1 LRLSLIFWASR
12 KPKIGFYKEA
22 LSFEVYSQYSQL
34 VRVIPVRYRI
44 WLLAILASVSV
55 GASPIRAQALL
66 PHTTRINFGNL
77 EEQAL
82 NLARE
87 AAQLAQFEQYELALP
102 RARLAVQ
109 LAPKAFQTQGILG
122 SIYLRKERY
131 AEAIASLTLAHQLKK
146 DEPTILF
153 SLGAAYL
160 RNKNYPEAIS
170 NLKQGLTI
178 DPKAAT
184 AMFDLGNAY
193 FLTKRYDE
201 AVTIYND
208 VLVLDTK
215 FWAATNNIGL
225 VEYERGNVDQAIAK
239 WQSSL
244 KQAEKI
250 EFLAAEPTLALA
262 TAFYRKGD
270 RDKAIQLGVEAMKID
285 PRYGKIPYLV
295 ENLWGDRLIADVK
308 IVLSHPKVKQILDES
323 DLATRQVPR
332 TRRN

>member
-1 LRLSLIFWASR
+1 MRH
-12 KPKIGFYKEA
+12 
-22 LSFEVYSQYSQL
+22 
-34 VRVIPVRYRI
+34 RI
-44 WLLAILASVSV
+44 WLLSIFASILASVSI
-55 GASPIRAQALL
+55 GASPLRAQALL

-87 AAQLAQFEQYELALP
+87 AAQLAQFEQYDLALP
-102 RARLAVQ
+102 RARLAAQ

-122 SIYLRKERY
+122 SIYLRKEKY
-131 AEAIASLTLAHQLKK
+131 PEAIASLQLALNLKK

-170 NLKQGLTI
+170 SLKKGLTLA
-178 DPKAAT
+178 PKSPT

-193 FLTKRYDE
+193 FLTKRYDD
-201 AVTIYND
+201 AVTVYND
-208 VLVLDTK
+208 VLTLDNK

-239 WQSSL
+239 WQNSL

-270 RDKAIQLGVEAMKID
+270 REKGIQLAVQAMKID
-285 PRYGKIPYLV
+285 PRYGKIPYLI
-295 ENLWGDRLIADVK
+295 ENLWGDRLVADVQ
-308 IVLSHPKVKQILDES
+308 VLLTQPQVKQIIDES

-332 TRRN
+332 IRRN

>member
-1 LRLSLIFWASR
+1 M
-12 KPKIGFYKEA
+12 
-22 LSFEVYSQYSQL
+22 
-34 VRVIPVRYRI
+34 RYRI
-44 WLLAILASVSV
+44 WLLSILASVSV
-55 GASPIRAQALL
+55 GASPLLAQALL

-87 AAQLAQFEQYELALP
+87 AAQLAQFEQFDLALP
-102 RARLAVQ
+102 RARLAAQ

-122 SIYLRKERY
+122 SIYLRQEKY
-131 AEAIASLTLAHQLKK
+131 ADAIAALDRANTLKK

-170 NLKQGLTI
+170 NLKKGLSI
-178 DPKAAT
+178 EAKAAS

-193 FLTKRYDE
+193 FLIKRYDE

-208 VLVLDTK
+208 VLTLDTK

-225 VEYERGNVDQAIAK
+225 VEYERGNIDQAIGK
-239 WQSSL
+239 WQNSL
-244 KQAEKI
+244 KQAEKV

-270 RDKAIQLGVEAMKID
+270 REKAVQLAVQAMKID
-285 PRYGKIPYLV
+285 PRYGKVSYLV
-295 ENLWGDRLIADVK
+295 ENLWGDRLVADVQ
-308 IVLSHPKVKQILDES
+308 IVLSQPQVKQILDES
-323 DLATRQVPR
+323 ALSTRKMSKV
-332 TRRN
+332 RRN

>member
-1 LRLSLIFWASR
+1 
-12 KPKIGFYKEA
+12 
-22 LSFEVYSQYSQL
+22 
-34 VRVIPVRYRI
+34 VRYQI
-44 WLLAILASVSV
+44 WLLAIFASISV
-55 GASPIRAQALL
+55 GASPLRAQALL

-87 AAQLAQFEQYELALP
+87 AAQLAQFEQYDLALP
-102 RARLAVQ
+102 RARLAAQ

-122 SIYLRKERY
+122 SIYLRKEKY
-131 AEAIASLTLAHQLKK
+131 AEAIASLMLANNLKK

-170 NLKQGLTI
+170 NLKKGLTI
-178 DPKAAT
+178 EPKAA
-184 AMFDLGNAY
+184 AAVFDLGNAY

-201 AVTIYND
+201 AIAVYND
-208 VLVLDTK
+208 VLVLDAK

-244 KQAEKI
+244 KQAEKV

-262 TAFYRKGD
+262 SAFFRKGD
-270 RDKAIQLGVEAMKID
+270 RDKAVQLAVEAMKID
-285 PRYGKIPYLV
+285 PRYGKVAYLV
-295 ENLWGDRLIADVK
+295 ENLWGDRLIDDVK
-308 IVLSHPKVKQILDES
+308 VILAQPQVKKILDES
-323 DLATRQVPR
+323 DLSTRQVPKI
-332 TRRN
+332 RRN

>member
-1 LRLSLIFWASR
+1 M
-12 KPKIGFYKEA
+12 
-22 LSFEVYSQYSQL
+22 
-34 VRVIPVRYRI
+34 RYRI
-44 WLLAILASVSV
+44 WLLTILASVGV
-55 GASPIRAQALL
+55 GVSPLRAQALL

-102 RARLAVQ
+102 RARLAAQ
-109 LAPKAFQTQGILG
+109 IAPKAFQTQGILG
-122 SIYLRKERY
+122 SIYLRQEKY
-131 AEAIASLTLAHQLKK
+131 TEAIAALLTANKLKK
-146 DEPTILF
+146 NEPTILF

-160 RNKNYPEAIS
+160 RNKNYPDAIAS
-170 NLKQGLTI
+170 IKQGLAVE
-178 DPKAAT
+178 PKSST

-201 AVTIYND
+201 AINVYKD
-208 VLVLDTK
+208 VLVLDNK

-225 VEYERGNVDQAIAK
+225 VEYERGNVAQAIDK

-262 TAFYRKGD
+262 TAFYRQGD
-270 RDKAIQLGVEAMKID
+270 RDKAIQLAVEAMKID

-295 ENLWGDRLIADVK
+295 ENLWGDRLIDDVK
-308 IVLSHPKVKQILDES
+308 VVLAQPQVKKILDES
-323 DLATRQVPR
+323 DLSTRQIPKPR
-332 TRRN
+332 FN

>member
-1 LRLSLIFWASR
+1 M
-12 KPKIGFYKEA
+12 
-22 LSFEVYSQYSQL
+22 
-34 VRVIPVRYRI
+34 RYRI
-44 WLLAILASVSV
+44 WLLALLASVSV
-55 GASPIRAQALL
+55 GASPLRAQALL

-87 AAQLAQFEQYELALP
+87 AAQLAQFEQYDLALP

-122 SIYLRKERY
+122 SIYLRKEKY
-131 AEAIASLTLAHQLKK
+131 AEAIAALSTANALKK

-170 NLKQGLTI
+170 NLKKGLTLE
-178 DPKAAT
+178 PKSAT

-193 FLTKRYDE
+193 FITKRYDE
-201 AVTIYND
+201 AVTIFND
-208 VLVLDTK
+208 VLILDAK

-225 VEYERGNVDQAIAK
+225 VEYERGNVDQAISK

-244 KQAEKI
+244 KQAEKV

-270 RDKAIQLGVEAMKID
+270 REKAVTLAVEAMKID

-295 ENLWGDRLIADVK
+295 ENLWGDRLIDDVK
-308 IVLSHPKVKQILDES
+308 VVLSQPQVKKILDES
-323 DLATRQVPR
+323 DLSTRQVPKI
-332 TRRN
+332 RRN

>member
-1 LRLSLIFWASR
+1 M
-12 KPKIGFYKEA
+12 
-22 LSFEVYSQYSQL
+22 
-34 VRVIPVRYRI
+34 RYRI

-55 GASPIRAQALL
+55 GASPLRAQALL

-87 AAQLAQFEQYELALP
+87 AAQLAQFEQYDLALP

-109 LAPKAFQTQGILG
+109 LAPRAFQTQGILG
-122 SIYLRKERY
+122 SIYLRKEKY
-131 AEAIASLTLAHQLKK
+131 SEAIASLNLAHGLKK
-146 DEPTILF
+146 DEPAILF

-170 NLKQGLTI
+170 NLKKGLI
-178 DPKAAT
+178 LEPKAAS
-184 AMFDLGNAY
+184 AVFDLGNAY

-201 AVTIYND
+201 AVTFFNN

-239 WQSSL
+239 WQNSL
-244 KQAEKI
+244 KQAEKV

-262 TAFYRKGD
+262 TAFYRKGN
-270 RDKAIQLGVEAMKID
+270 RKKGVQLAVEAMKID
-285 PRYGKIPYLV
+285 PRYGKISYLV
-295 ENLWGDRLIADVK
+295 ENLWGDRLITDVK
-308 IVLSHPKVKQILDES
+308 VVLALPQVKQILDES
-323 DLATRQVPR
+323 DLSTRQVPKV
-332 TRRN
+332 RRN

>member
-1 LRLSLIFWASR
+1 MRH
-12 KPKIGFYKEA
+12 
-22 LSFEVYSQYSQL
+22 
-34 VRVIPVRYRI
+34 RI

-55 GASPIRAQALL
+55 GASSLSAQALI
-66 PHTTRINFGNL
+66 PRTVRINFGNL

-87 AAQLAQFEQYELALP
+87 AAQLAQFEQYDLALP

-122 SIYLRKERY
+122 SIYLRKEKY
-131 AEAIASLTLAHQLKK
+131 AEAIASLTLANQLKK
-146 DEPTILF
+146 DEPEILF

-160 RNKNYPEAIS
+160 RNKNYPEAID
-170 NLKQGLTI
+170 NLKKGLKLE
-178 DPKAAT
+178 PKAAT

-193 FLTKRYDE
+193 FLTKRYEE
-201 AVTIYND
+201 AVTVFND
-208 VLVLDTK
+208 VLILDTK

-244 KQAEKI
+244 NQAKKV

-270 RDKAIQLGVEAMKID
+270 REKGIQLAVEAMKID
-285 PRYGKIPYLV
+285 PRYGKVSYLI
-295 ENLWGDRLIADVK
+295 ENLWGDRLVADVK
-308 IVLSHPKVKQILDES
+308 LILSQPQVKQILDES
-323 DLATRQVPR
+323 DLSTRQVPKV
-332 TRRN
+332 RR

>member
-1 LRLSLIFWASR
+1 MRLSLIFWASR
-12 KPKIGFYKEA
+12 KPKIVFYKEA

-131 AEAIASLTLAHQLKK
+131 DEAIASLTLAHQLKK

-184 AMFDLGNAY
+184 AMFGIYPSSGDQKCY
-193 FLTKRYDE
+193 SKQE
-201 AVTIYND
+201 VTDCKKSVRLPCYGIYY
-208 VLVLDTK
+208 TYISC
-215 FWAATNNIGL
+215 T
-225 VEYERGNVDQAIAK
+225 
-239 WQSSL
+239 
-244 KQAEKI
+244 
-250 EFLAAEPTLALA
+250 
-262 TAFYRKGD
+262 
-270 RDKAIQLGVEAMKID
+270 
-285 PRYGKIPYLV
+285 
-295 ENLWGDRLIADVK
+295 
-308 IVLSHPKVKQILDES
+308 
-323 DLATRQVPR
+323 
-332 TRRN
+332 

>member
-1 LRLSLIFWASR
+1 M
-12 KPKIGFYKEA
+12 
-22 LSFEVYSQYSQL
+22 
-34 VRVIPVRYRI
+34 RYRI

-131 AEAIASLTLAHQLKK
+131 DEAIASLTLAHQLKK

-208 VLVLDTK
+208 VLVIDTK

-225 VEYERGNVDQAIAK
+225 VEYERGNVDQAITK
-239 WQSSL
+239 WQTSL
-244 KQAEKI
+244 KQAEKV

-285 PRYGKIPYLV
+285 PRYGKISYLV

-308 IVLSHPKVKQILDES
+308 IVLSHPQVKQILDES

-332 TRRN
+332 TRRNYGQNKQWLRHCFFFNSQKYDKSATTLLWIESFSQSI

>member
-1 LRLSLIFWASR
+1 MRH
-12 KPKIGFYKEA
+12 
-22 LSFEVYSQYSQL
+22 
-34 VRVIPVRYRI
+34 RI

-55 GASPIRAQALL
+55 GASSLSAQALI
-66 PHTTRINFGNL
+66 PRTVRINFGNL

-87 AAQLAQFEQYELALP
+87 AAQLAQFEQYDLALP

-122 SIYLRKERY
+122 SIYLRKEKY
-131 AEAIASLTLAHQLKK
+131 AEAIASLTLANQLKK
-146 DEPTILF
+146 DEPAILF

-160 RNKNYPEAIS
+160 RNKTYSEAID
-170 NLKQGLTI
+170 NLKKGLKLE
-178 DPKAAT
+178 PKAAT

-193 FLTKRYDE
+193 FLTKRYEE
-201 AVTIYND
+201 AVTVFND
-208 VLVLDTK
+208 VLILDTK

-244 KQAEKI
+244 NQAKKV

-270 RDKAIQLGVEAMKID
+270 REKGIQLAVEAMKID
-285 PRYGKIPYLV
+285 PRYGKVSYLI
-295 ENLWGDRLIADVK
+295 ENLWGDRLVADVK
-308 IVLSHPKVKQILDES
+308 LILSQPQVKQILDES
-323 DLATRQVPR
+323 DLSTRQVPKV
-332 TRRN
+332 RR

>member
-1 LRLSLIFWASR
+1 M
-12 KPKIGFYKEA
+12 
-22 LSFEVYSQYSQL
+22 
-34 VRVIPVRYRI
+34 RYRI
-44 WLLAILASVSV
+44 WLLSLLASVGF
-55 GASPIRAQALL
+55 GAAPICAQALL
-66 PHTTRINFGNL
+66 PHTAGINFGNL
-77 EEQAL
+77 EEQAFG
-82 NLARE
+82 LARE
-87 AAQLAQFEQYELALP
+87 AAQLAQFEQYDLALP
-102 RARLAVQ
+102 RARLAAQ

-122 SIYLRKERY
+122 SIYLRKEQY
-131 AEAIASLTLAHQLKK
+131 SEAIAALKVAHDLKK
-146 DEPTILF
+146 DEPSILF

-170 NLKQGLTI
+170 NLKSGLSI
-178 DPKAAT
+178 EPKAPA

-201 AVTIYND
+201 AVKVYND
-208 VLVLDTK
+208 VLALDNQ

-239 WQSSL
+239 WEASL

-270 RDKAIQLGVEAMKID
+270 RNKGLALAVEAMKID

-295 ENLWGDRLIADVK
+295 ENLWGDRLVADVK
-308 IVLSHPKVKQILDES
+308 KILEQPQVKKILDES
-323 DLATRQVPR
+323 DLATRQLPR
-332 TRRN
+332 TRGN

>member
-1 LRLSLIFWASR
+1 M
-12 KPKIGFYKEA
+12 
-22 LSFEVYSQYSQL
+22 
-34 VRVIPVRYRI
+34 
-44 WLLAILASVSV
+44 LAILASVSV
-55 GASPIRAQALL
+55 GASSLSAQALI
-66 PHTTRINFGNL
+66 PRTVRINFGNL

-87 AAQLAQFEQYELALP
+87 AAQLAQFEQYDLALP

-122 SIYLRKERY
+122 SIYLRKEKY
-131 AEAIASLTLAHQLKK
+131 AEAIASLTLANQLKK
-146 DEPTILF
+146 DEPAILF

-160 RNKNYPEAIS
+160 RNKTYPEAID
-170 NLKQGLTI
+170 NLKKGLKLE
-178 DPKAAT
+178 PKAAT

-193 FLTKRYDE
+193 FLTKRYEE
-201 AVTIYND
+201 AVTVFND
-208 VLVLDTK
+208 VLILDTK

-244 KQAEKI
+244 NQAKKV

-270 RDKAIQLGVEAMKID
+270 REKGIQLAVEAMKID
-285 PRYGKIPYLV
+285 PRYGKVSYLI
-295 ENLWGDRLIADVK
+295 ENLWGDRLVADVK
-308 IVLSHPKVKQILDES
+308 LILSQPQVKQILDES
-323 DLATRQVPR
+323 DLSTRQVPKV
-332 TRRN
+332 RR

>member
-1 LRLSLIFWASR
+1 
-12 KPKIGFYKEA
+12 
-22 LSFEVYSQYSQL
+22 
-34 VRVIPVRYRI
+34 VRYRT

-55 GASPIRAQALL
+55 GASPLRAQALL
-66 PHTTRINFGNL
+66 PHTLRINFGNL

-87 AAQLAQFEQYELALP
+87 AAQLAQFGQYDLALP
-102 RARLAVQ
+102 RARLAAQ

-122 SIYLRKERY
+122 SIYLRREKY
-131 AEAIASLTLAHQLKK
+131 AEAIAALSLANTLKK

-160 RNKNYPEAIS
+160 RNKNYPEAVSI
-170 NLKQGLTI
+170 LKKGLAI

-184 AMFDLGNAY
+184 AMFDLGNTY
-193 FLTKRYDE
+193 FITKRYDE
-201 AVTIYND
+201 AVTVYND
-208 VLVLDTK
+208 VLVLDAK

-225 VEYERGNVDQAIAK
+225 VEYERGNIDQAIAK
-239 WQSSL
+239 WQNSL

-270 RDKAIQLGVEAMKID
+270 RDKAIQLAVEAMKID
-285 PRYGKIPYLV
+285 PRYGKLPHLV
-295 ENLWGDRLIADVK
+295 ENLWGDRLIADVQL
-308 IVLSHPKVKQILDES
+308 VLSQPQVKQILAES
-323 DLATRQVPR
+323 DLATRQVPKV
-332 TRRN
+332 RRN

>member
-1 LRLSLIFWASR
+1 MRH
-12 KPKIGFYKEA
+12 
-22 LSFEVYSQYSQL
+22 
-34 VRVIPVRYRI
+34 RI

-55 GASPIRAQALL
+55 GASPLRAQALL

-87 AAQLAQFEQYELALP
+87 AAQLAQFEQYDLALP
-102 RARLAVQ
+102 RARLAAQ

-122 SIYLRKERY
+122 SIYLRKEKY
-131 AEAIASLTLAHQLKK
+131 PEAIASLQLALNLKK

-170 NLKQGLTI
+170 SLKKGLTLE
-178 DPKAAT
+178 PKAAT

-193 FLTKRYDE
+193 FLTKRYDD
-201 AVTIYND
+201 AVKVFND
-208 VLVLDTK
+208 VLTLDNK

-239 WQSSL
+239 WQNSL

-262 TAFYRKGD
+262 TAFYSKGD
-270 RDKAIQLGVEAMKID
+270 REKGIQLAVQAMKID
-285 PRYGKIPYLV
+285 PRYGKISYLI
-295 ENLWGDRLIADVK
+295 ENLWGDRLVADVK
-308 IVLSHPKVKQILDES
+308 VLLVQPQVKQIIDES

-332 TRRN
+332 IRRN

>member
-1 LRLSLIFWASR
+1 
-12 KPKIGFYKEA
+12 
-22 LSFEVYSQYSQL
+22 
-34 VRVIPVRYRI
+34 VRYRI
-44 WLLAILASVSV
+44 WLLSILASVSV
-55 GASPIRAQALL
+55 GASPLLAQALL

-87 AAQLAQFEQYELALP
+87 AAQLAQFEQFDLALP
-102 RARLAVQ
+102 RARLAAQ

-122 SIYLRKERY
+122 SIYLRQEKY
-131 AEAIASLTLAHQLKK
+131 TEAIAALNTANTLKK

-160 RNKNYPEAIS
+160 RNKNYPEAVS
-170 NLKQGLTI
+170 NLKKGLSI
-178 DPKAAT
+178 EPKSASAMFDLGNAYFFS

-225 VEYERGNVDQAIAK
+225 VEYERGNIDQAIGK
-239 WQSSL
+239 WQNSL
-244 KQAEKI
+244 KQAEKV

-270 RDKAIQLGVEAMKID
+270 REKADGFLSQRRSRKGGTTCRASD
-285 PRYGKIPYLV
+285 
-295 ENLWGDRLIADVK
+295 ENRSALWQSFLFSRKPVGRSPNCRCQDSFGSAASQTNSR
-308 IVLSHPKVKQILDES
+308 
-323 DLATRQVPR
+323 
-332 TRRN
+332 

>member
-1 LRLSLIFWASR
+1 MRH
-12 KPKIGFYKEA
+12 
-22 LSFEVYSQYSQL
+22 
-34 VRVIPVRYRI
+34 RI

-55 GASPIRAQALL
+55 GASPLRAQALL

-87 AAQLAQFEQYELALP
+87 AAQLAQFEQYDLALP
-102 RARLAVQ
+102 RARLAAQ

-122 SIYLRKERY
+122 SIYLRKEQY
-131 AEAIASLTLAHQLKK
+131 AEAITALKLAHNLKK

-170 NLKQGLTI
+170 NLKQGLVLE
-178 DPKAAT
+178 PKAAT

-208 VLVLDTK
+208 VLVIDNK

-239 WQSSL
+239 WQNSL

-270 RDKAIQLGVEAMKID
+270 RAKAVELAVEAMKID
-285 PRYGKIPYLV
+285 HRYGKIPHLV

-308 IVLSHPKVKQILDES
+308 VVLAQPQVKQILAES
-323 DLATRQVPR
+323 DLATRQVPII
-332 TRRN
+332 RRN

>member
-1 LRLSLIFWASR
+1 M
-12 KPKIGFYKEA
+12 
-22 LSFEVYSQYSQL
+22 
-34 VRVIPVRYRI
+34 RYRT

-55 GASPIRAQALL
+55 GVSPIRAQALL

-87 AAQLAQFEQYELALP
+87 AAQLAQYEQYDLALP
-102 RARLAVQ
+102 RARLAAQ

-131 AEAIASLTLAHQLKK
+131 ADAIESLKIAHNLKK

-170 NLKQGLTI
+170 NLKQGLAME
-178 DPKAAT
+178 PKAAT

-244 KQAEKI
+244 KQAEKV

-262 TAFYRKGD
+262 SAFYRKGD
-270 RDKAIQLGVEAMKID
+270 RDKAIQLAVEAMKID
-285 PRYGKIPYLV
+285 PRYGKISYLV

-308 IVLSHPKVKQILDES
+308 VVLSQPQVKQILSES
-323 DLATRQVPR
+323 DLSTRQVPKV
-332 TRRN
+332 RRN

>member
-1 LRLSLIFWASR
+1 MRH
-12 KPKIGFYKEA
+12 
-22 LSFEVYSQYSQL
+22 
-34 VRVIPVRYRI
+34 RI

-55 GASPIRAQALL
+55 GASSLSAQALI
-66 PHTTRINFGNL
+66 PRTVRINFGNL

-87 AAQLAQFEQYELALP
+87 AAQLAQFEQYDLALP

-122 SIYLRKERY
+122 SIYLRKEKY
-131 AEAIASLTLAHQLKK
+131 AEAIASLTLANQLKK
-146 DEPTILF
+146 DEPAILF

-160 RNKNYPEAIS
+160 RNKTYPEAID
-170 NLKQGLTI
+170 NLKKGLKLE
-178 DPKAAT
+178 PKAAT

-193 FLTKRYDE
+193 FLTKRYEE
-201 AVTIYND
+201 AVTVFND
-208 VLVLDTK
+208 VLILDTK

-244 KQAEKI
+244 NQAKKV

-270 RDKAIQLGVEAMKID
+270 REKGIQLAVEAMKID
-285 PRYGKIPYLV
+285 PRYGKVSYLI
-295 ENLWGDRLIADVK
+295 ENLWGDRLVADVK
-308 IVLSHPKVKQILDES
+308 LILSQPQVKQILDES
-323 DLATRQVPR
+323 DLSTRQVPKV
-332 TRRN
+332 RR

>member
-1 LRLSLIFWASR
+1 
-12 KPKIGFYKEA
+12 
-22 LSFEVYSQYSQL
+22 
-34 VRVIPVRYRI
+34 VRYRI

-131 AEAIASLTLAHQLKK
+131 DEAIASLTLAHQLKK

-208 VLVLDTK
+208 VLVIDTK

-225 VEYERGNVDQAIAK
+225 VEYERGNVDQAITK
-239 WQSSL
+239 WQTSL
-244 KQAEKI
+244 KQAEKV

-285 PRYGKIPYLV
+285 PRYDTIM
-295 ENLWGDRLIADVK
+295 D
-308 IVLSHPKVKQILDES
+308 
-323 DLATRQVPR
+323 
-332 TRRN
+332 

>member
-1 LRLSLIFWASR
+1 MRH
-12 KPKIGFYKEA
+12 
-22 LSFEVYSQYSQL
+22 
-34 VRVIPVRYRI
+34 RI

-55 GASPIRAQALL
+55 GASPLRAQALL

-87 AAQLAQFEQYELALP
+87 AAQLAQFEQYDLALP
-102 RARLAVQ
+102 RARLAAQ

-122 SIYLRKERY
+122 SIYLRKEQY
-131 AEAIASLTLAHQLKK
+131 AEAITALKLAHNLKK

-170 NLKQGLTI
+170 NLKQGLTLE
-178 DPKAAT
+178 PKAAT

-208 VLVLDTK
+208 VLVIDNK

-239 WQSSL
+239 WQNSL

-270 RDKAIQLGVEAMKID
+270 RTKAVELAVEAMKID
-285 PRYGKIPYLV
+285 PRYGKIPHLV

-308 IVLSHPKVKQILDES
+308 VVLAQPQVKQILAES
-323 DLATRQVPR
+323 DLATRQVPII
-332 TRRN
+332 RRN

>member
-12 KPKIGFYKEA
+12 KPKIVFYKEA

-131 AEAIASLTLAHQLKK
+131 DEAIASLTLAHQLKK

-208 VLVLDTK
+208 VLVIDTK

-225 VEYERGNVDQAIAK
+225 VEYERGNVDQAITK
-239 WQSSL
+239 WQTSL
-244 KQAEKI
+244 KQAEKV

-285 PRYGKIPYLV
+285 PRYGKISYLV

-308 IVLSHPKVKQILDES
+308 IVLSHPQVKQILDES

>member
-1 LRLSLIFWASR
+1 MLH
-12 KPKIGFYKEA
+12 
-22 LSFEVYSQYSQL
+22 
-34 VRVIPVRYRI
+34 RI

-55 GASPIRAQALL
+55 GASSLSAQALI
-66 PHTTRINFGNL
+66 PRTVRINFGNL

-87 AAQLAQFEQYELALP
+87 AAQLAQFEQYDLALP

-122 SIYLRKERY
+122 SIYLRKEKY
-131 AEAIASLTLAHQLKK
+131 AEAIASLTLANQLKK
-146 DEPTILF
+146 DEPAILF

-160 RNKNYPEAIS
+160 RNKTYPEAID
-170 NLKQGLTI
+170 NLKKGLKLE
-178 DPKAAT
+178 PKAAT

-193 FLTKRYDE
+193 FLTKRYEE
-201 AVTIYND
+201 AVTVFND
-208 VLVLDTK
+208 VLILDTK

-244 KQAEKI
+244 NQAKKV

-270 RDKAIQLGVEAMKID
+270 REKGIQLAVEAMKID
-285 PRYGKIPYLV
+285 PRYGKVSYLI
-295 ENLWGDRLIADVK
+295 ENLWGDRLVADVK
-308 IVLSHPKVKQILDES
+308 LILSQPQVKQILDES
-323 DLATRQVPR
+323 DLSTRQVPKV
-332 TRRN
+332 RR